1 MNSPSRHL
9 CHVLLLFGGCTLL
22 FYLFPQLDIRVSS
35 FFYNPLK
42 GGFYLSETL
51 PCRIIYISVEILA
64 ACWSILSV
72 ALLIVTGIRR
82 KPFGMLTLKRLIY
95 LVAVLAIG
103 PGLIVNVLLKDHWG
117 RARPYTIQQFG
128 GASTFSPP
136 YEISQECHHNCSFV
150 SGHAAMAFYFI
161 AFAFIFPVRR
171 RQIAVITGVYSVVVG
186 IVRIVQGGHFLSDVL
201 FAYVIVYAVATL
213 LYDVMFERSSAG

>member
-9 CHVLLLFGGCTLL
+9 CYILLLFAGLTLF
-22 FYLFPQLDIRVSS
+22 FYLFPQLDIRVSAL
-35 FFYNPLK
+35 FYNPVN
-42 GGFYLSETL
+42 GFYLAEAV
-51 PCRIIYISVEILA
+51 PCRLIYISVEVLA
-64 ACWSILSV
+64 ACWSVLAV
-72 ALLIVTGIRR
+72 ALFIVTWIRR
-82 KPFGMLTLKRLIY
+82 KPFGTLTLKRLIY
-95 LVAVLAIG
+95 LLAVLAIG

-117 RARPYTIQQFG
+117 RARPYSIQQFG

-136 YEISQECHHNCSFV
+136 YEISHECHHNCSFV

-161 AFAFIFPVRR
+161 AFAFIFPIRR
-171 RQIAVITGVYSVVVG
+171 KRIAIITGAYSIMVG

-201 FAYVIVYAVATL
+201 FACVVVYAVAAL